1 MSFPLLISIR
11 FAAGAKC
18 RSSREADF
26 CASCFLS
33 REHNDDETN
42 SLYEVA
48 LKWPSAQL
56 LSPETVSL

>member
-1 MSFPLLISIR
+1 MFFPLLISIR

-26 CASCFLS
+26 CARCFLS
-33 REHNDDETN
+33 REYDDDETN

-56 LSPETVSL
+56 LSPATVPL